1 MNDTTPDIQRR
12 MAAMIAA
19 RSPAERL
26 RMASSLFDT
35 GRTLL
40 RIGLLKQNESLNE
53 GQLRAQIFQRI
64 YAEDFTVAEI
74 KEIASRIPN
83 MILDDESQAAL
94 SL

>member
-1 MNDTTPDIQRR
+1 MNDTTPDIQKR
-12 MAAMIAA
+12 MAAMLAEF
-19 RSPAERL
+19 SPTERL
-26 RMASSLFDT
+26 RMASSMFDT
-35 GRTLL
+35 GRALV

-53 GQLRAQIFQRI
+53 GQIRAQVFLRF